1 MFRCMKNITTL
12 YIQPG
17 NKQAR
22 SDGSQRQK
30 TLALVVCHIRLIIS
44 QDIVSRNCFFAASAN
59 ENSTKVT
66 MDKQYLN
73 YTPHW
78 NLFRKRK
85 QFIVMRSDNEMIL
98 SRSLHTSGSLRH
110 NPAKSVAHWLP
121 NGIMGHNLV
130 DGKRRSNKS
139 SSHFGRRNSR
149 TKRNHRLSGAPL
161 NLRSNSPWLHSVLSP
176 KDYACL
182 KNGKR
187 AYGRIRT
194 TIFFNRRSSY
204 WTT

>member
-1 MFRCMKNITTL
+1 MFRCVKNITTL

-30 TLALVVCHIRLIIS
+30 ALALVVCHIRLIIS

-110 NPAKSVAHWLP
+110 NPAKCVAHWLP
-121 NGIMGHNLV
+121 NGIMGHNAITL
-130 DGKRRSNKS
+130 RRVL
-139 SSHFGRRNSR
+139 R
-149 TKRNHRLSGAPL
+149 TGFPMASWAIISLMANAARINQAVTLDVETHVQSGITVFPE
-161 NLRSNSPWLHSVLSP
+161 RH
-176 KDYACL
+176 
-182 KNGKR
+182 
-187 AYGRIRT
+187 
-194 TIFFNRRSSY
+194 
-204 WTT
+204 